1 MEDMRVLLIED
12 DALLRMVL
20 ADRLAEDGIDVHGLA
35 NAEDAL
41 ILLGAGQVPDVLVTD
56 IRLGG
61 GLSGFDLA
69 EVARARHPEVGVILI
84 SGAPTAEMR
93 QRLRRREIFLA
104 KPFQPEALAAAIR
117 QAAAKE

>member
-1 MEDMRVLLIED
+1 MRVLLIED
-12 DALLRMVL
+12 DALLRMML
-20 ADRLAEDGIDVHGLA
+20 SDRMAEEGIDVQGLA

-69 EVARARHPEVGVILI
+69 EVARAKHPEVGVILI
-84 SGAPTAEMR
+84 SGAPPEDMSHG
-93 QRLRRREIFLA
+93 LRRRELFLA

-117 QAAAKE
+117 QAAAKD

>member
-1 MEDMRVLLIED
+1 MRVLLIED

-20 ADRLAEDGIDVHGLA
+20 SDRLADEGIDVQGLA

-41 ILLGAGQVPDVLVTD
+41 ILLGAGQVPDGLVTD
-56 IRLGG
+56 SRLGG

-69 EVARARHPEVGVILI
+69 EVARAKHPEVGVILI
-84 SGAPTAEMR
+84 SGTQLEDMR
-93 QRLRRREIFLA
+93 HRLQRREIFLE

>member
-1 MEDMRVLLIED
+1 MRVLLIED
-12 DALLRMVL
+12 DAILRMTL
-20 ADRLAEDGIDVHGLA
+20 ADELGEEGIEVNGLA

-84 SGAPTAEMR
+84 SGAPSEDM
-93 QRLRRREIFLA
+93 QHRLHRREIFLA
-104 KPFQPEALAAAIR
+104 KPFEPEALASAIR

>member
-1 MEDMRVLLIED
+1 MRVLLIED
-12 DALLRMVL
+12 DEIVRSALSETL
-20 ADRLAEDGIDVHGLA
+20 DGNGFEVDGLA

-56 IRLGG
+56 IKLGG

-84 SGAPTAEMR
+84 SGASMNEVQHT
-93 QRLRRREIFLA
+93 LRRREHFLQ
-104 KPFQPEALAAAIR
+104 KPFEPEALAAAIR
-117 QAAAKE
+117 AAAARE